1 MLIRYRMRE
10 RSGGVEPEQRVPA
23 VQPTL

>member
-1 MLIRYRMRE
+1 MLIRDRMRE